1 MASRGSRLRRG
12 GAVIGVAALAVA
24 LTGCGPFDFEN
35 VMSQWT
41 TTAIDCDTWTVTP
54 KYPSMILG
62 PATDPDTGQEI
73 ALFGVARDAADV
85 EIYRSPAQSSIAFD
99 AQKTPI
105 VASFTTP
112 PTMNPISTGYYFETD
127 PTFMG
132 ISIGHCDGIPFS
144 AQAYLPPGRAT
155 LTSAPPVFD
164 VLFSEPV
171 TGFDAADLELGGTAA
186 PTGATVTLLADGDW
200 PFEYTTLPDGVG
212 EREFRYLRNGGQVY
226 RVTIDGVTGDGTV
239 TMRVP
244 AGAVLSTKG
253 DGASPNA
260 TTATV
265 TASVDATGPELS
277 ALDDVTYQLQPGED
291 AAALE
296 WTAPTAS
303 DPSGVASSS
312 CAPASGSSFS
322 PGTTPVTCTAVD
334 RLGNSS
340 QTGFT
345 VTVLAAQEP
354 TVSVVAEAT
363 GAVPQGGSARFA
375 VTATDYT
382 GATAPLAAGD
392 YTVTSSVASD
402 VIAREDGAFSVTFP
416 HASPHVL
423 TVTQTS
429 TGATAAVTVEVT
441 PAVTPSGGVTP
452 RGSGGASTLPATGA
466 DPTVPAAAGALLL
479 LAGALA
485 LIARRRRTADER
497 ARDTHASGPDA
508 KDEI

>member
-1 MASRGSRLRRG
+1 MPIFWRHEGEGIRMASRGSRLRRG
-12 GAVIGVAALAVA
+12 GAVIGAAALAVA

-85 EIYRSPAQSSIAFD
+85 ELYRSPAQSSIAFD

-144 AQAYLPPGRAT
+144 AQAYLPPGRAA
-155 LTSAPPVFD
+155 LTATPPTFD

-200 PFEYTTLPDGVG
+200 PFEYPTLPDGVG
-212 EREFRYLRNGGQVY
+212 EREFRYLRAGGQVY
-226 RVTIDGVTGDGTV
+226 RVTIDGVAGDGTV

-253 DGASPNA
+253 DGVSPNA

-277 ALDDVTYQLQPGED
+277 ALDDVTHQLQLGED
-291 AAALE
+291 AVALE
-296 WTAPTAS
+296 WTSPTAS

-312 CAPASGSSFS
+312 CVPASGSSFS
-322 PGTTPVTCTAVD
+322 PGVTPVTCTAVD
-334 RLGNSS
+334 GLGNSS

-345 VTVLAAQEP
+345 VTVLAAQAP
-354 TVSVVAEAT
+354 TVHVAAAQT
-363 GAVPQGGSARFA
+363 GPVPQGGTARFSVA
-375 VTATDYT
+375 ATDYT
-382 GATAPLAAGD
+382 GATAPLAADD
-392 YTVTSSVASD
+392 YTVTSSVATD
-402 VIAREDGAFSVTFP
+402 VIDREDGGFSVTFP
-416 HASPHVL
+416 HASPHEL

-429 TGATAAVTVEVT
+429 TGATTALSVEVT
-441 PAVTPSGGVTP
+441 PVAAPGGESPP

-466 DPTVPAAAGALLL
+466 DSVPIALLGALLL
-479 LAGALA
+479 ATGALV
-485 LIARRRRTADER
+485 LTVRRRTR
-497 ARDTHASGPDA
+497 T
-508 KDEI
+508 